1 MRINTVSNV
10 INFST
15 LLSRYA
21 TFRFWHFPCTRNAP
35 GAWMTNY
42 FGKPTKTRREL
53 PKPKGESA
61 GSETYSVPGSSHAS
75 IASGLKAVM
84 RQRATGAKEFCKS
97 VLATT

>member
-21 TFRFWHFPCTRNAP
+21 TFRFWHFPRARNAP

-53 PKPKGESA
+53 PKPKGERAQVSKL
-61 GSETYSVPGSSHAS
+61 TQFR
-75 IASGLKAVM
+75 AVRM
-84 RQRATGAKEFCKS
+84 P
-97 VLATT
+97 VLHLV